1 MIRTLKSIGAVVM
14 VFVMLTLAL
23 SNTAY
28 ADAII
33 SSEAEEHILNELRR
47 AHIPNAA
54 IAAIHDGEI
63 SYVFRDS
70 TQDTLFQIGSVTKS
84 FTGFGVLLLEDM
96 ELLSVRDPVNK
107 HLSWF
112 QVNYNGI
119 SVPHEDLT
127 IYNLLQHTS
136 GFTSDERLFRQA
148 AVTETTDEFIE
159 QIAGLELAFYPS
171 ERFVYGN
178 INYIILGLLI
188 EAVSGQSYDE
198 FMTQHVLHPLGLYS
212 TFTDMQRAHET
223 GRVIG
228 GHRLRFLQPVSWNP
242 PANPTNIPT
251 GFIYTNIVDMARWAG
266 IHLGTVDVSEQF
278 TRVVQRAHENNH
290 GLADPFADMNFT
302 YAAGLMV
309 RLETGIIGHYG
320 SAPSYFATLR
330 MYPQSNMA
338 VVVLGNLQQNSEDI
352 PFGTLVS
359 DAIDGEPFSNVGTG
373 LWAIFDIIYTI
384 TVVGAIVYIGFFI
397 RFIVRVIKQLN
408 SGETKNRKLTF
419 KIRWL
424 IVPLLLIVD
433 LVYSYSSITTTS
445 NTSHEWAVMN
455 LPASLTPALIAL
467 LVMVLCSLCVFTIRV
482 IGLSPMKFPRVAARN
497 SKRKGN
503 FNSTHSIPL

>member
-1 MIRTLKSIGAVVM
+1 MRRTLKAIGSVAM
-14 VFVMLTLAL
+14 VFVMLTLTL
-23 SNTAY
+23 SNTAF
-28 ADAII
+28 ANATI

-47 AHIPNAA
+47 THIPNAA
-54 IAAIHDGEI
+54 IAAIQDGET
-63 SYVFRDS
+63 SYIFRDS

-96 ELLSVRDPVNK
+96 GLLSVTDPVNQ
-107 HLSWF
+107 HLPWF
-112 QVNYNGI
+112 QVNYN
-119 SVPHEDLT
+119 SLPVPHDDIT

-148 AVTETTDEFIE
+148 ELTETTGEFIE
-159 QIAGLELAFYPS
+159 RLVGLELAFYPS
-171 ERFVYGN
+171 ARFVYGN

-188 EAVSGQSYDE
+188 ESVSGQSYDE

-228 GHRLRFLQPVSWNP
+228 GYRLRFLQPVSWNP
-242 PANPTNIPT
+242 PVNPTNIPT

-278 TRVVQRAHENNH
+278 TRVVHRAHENNH
-290 GLADPFADMNFT
+290 SITDPFADMNFM

-309 RLETGIIGHYG
+309 RLEAGVIGHYG

-330 MYPQSNMA
+330 MYPHRSMA
-338 VVVLGNLQQNSEDI
+338 VVVLGNLQQNPEDI

-359 DAIDGEPFSNVGTG
+359 NAIDGEPFSNVRTG

-397 RFIVRVIKQLN
+397 RFVVRVIKRLN
-408 SGETKNRKLTF
+408 SGEIVNRKLTF
-419 KIRWL
+419 KIRWY
-424 IVPLLLIVD
+424 IVPLLLIAD
-433 LVYSYSSITTTS
+433 LVYSYDSITTTS

-467 LVMVLCSLCVFTIRV
+467 WIMLLCSLCVFIVRV
-482 IGLSPMKFPRVAARN
+482 IGLSPMKK
-497 SKRKGN
+497 KR
-503 FNSTHSIPL
+503 LVQ